1 VQPRVGGELVEL
13 PRLDGTRAGKRC
25 RSVRQ
30 DDAGSEAEDAAAS
43 CGGESFTAA
52 TRVLLASGAAIP
64 ISQLKPGEKVLAADT
79 KTGRTQA
86 EAVTA
91 VLVHHDADLYD
102 LKIRDHRTTSVI
114 DTTSNHLFFVPGA
127 GGQAG
132 RWVKAAALRNGTHLR
147 TPDGTGAVVAAGWA
161 PVQRDGWMWDLT
173 VPGGNDHDFYIDT
186 EAASVLVHN
195 CPMYQRP
202 NAIARATGYT
212 TRQIRSAIEQLKQGS
227 SWRGLGSRTNPDVFV
242 DTDTGEAYPELP
254 EGEPAEDSIGNIFD
268 YLPDSDG

>member
-91 VLVHHDADLYD
+91 VLVHHDVDLYD
-102 LKIRDHRTTSVI
+102 LKIRDHGTTSVI
-114 DTTSNHLFFVPGA
+114 DTTSNHLFFVPGT
-127 GGQAG
+127 GGAVG
-132 RWVKAAALRNGTHLR
+132 RRVKAGALRH
-147 TPDGTGAVVAAGWA
+147 GTGWALPSGGDTAIVV
-161 PVQRDGWMWDLT
+161 DGWIPAQCDGWIWDLT
-173 VPGGNDHDFYIDT
+173 SPAAMTTTSTSTPPPHPSSSTIVILRPGSDMG
-186 EAASVLVHN
+186 
-195 CPMYQRP
+195 
-202 NAIARATGYT
+202 
-212 TRQIRSAIEQLKQGS
+212 
-227 SWRGLGSRTNPDVFV
+227 RGT
-242 DTDTGEAYPELP
+242 
-254 EGEPAEDSIGNIFD
+254 
-268 YLPDSDG
+268 